1 MLIAVLILSII
12 AAGAVADL
20 FGKYFIA
27 YRNYILS
34 FSVSI
39 VLTLICVHII
49 PEIFSY
55 HDPHL
60 GYYLLAGFL
69 LQILL
74 ELLSKGIEHGHVHF
88 HGKVS
93 NNQMGVIFIGLCI
106 HAIIEGMPMF
116 TLEHEHHHLH
126 EHKHVA
132 FTWVYFTAIL
142 IHKLPIAVV
151 LIFFLTNMGSSSF
164 KKYALLALFSL
175 TTPIGAVFG
184 EEIMHLDIFS
194 NWAPRLLALTTGMLL
209 HITTLLIFE
218 DHHHSNDKYSN
229 VIIIV
234 LGIGIGVLLF

>member
-1 MLIAVLILSII
+1 MFMKTVYLFTPLLEIMLLKSPYHTNSERLILWAQKIKLNSCYSGFNIWCNCCWK
-12 AAGAVADL
+12 VADL

-55 HDPHL
+55 QITL
-60 GYYLLAGFL
+60 RLFFISCFL
-69 LQILL
+69 LQILP

-93 NNQMGVIFIGLCI
+93 NNSQMGVIFIGLCI

-116 TLEHEHHHLH
+116 TFEIEHHHLH
-126 EHKHVA
+126 EHKHLA

-151 LIFFLTNMGSSSF
+151 LVFF
-164 KKYALLALFSL
+164 
-175 TTPIGAVFG
+175 
-184 EEIMHLDIFS
+184 
-194 NWAPRLLALTTGMLL
+194 
-209 HITTLLIFE
+209 
-218 DHHHSNDKYSN
+218 
-229 VIIIV
+229 
-234 LGIGIGVLLF
+234 

>member
-1 MLIAVLILSII
+1 MLTAVLILSVIVT
-12 AAGAVADL
+12 GLVADL

-39 VLTLICVHII
+39 VLTLICLHII
-49 PEIFSY
+49 PEIYSHHNSY
-55 HDPHL
+55 L
-60 GYYLLAGFL
+60 GYFLLAGFL

-88 HGKVS
+88 HGKVTNS
-93 NNQMGVIFIGLCI
+93 QMGIIFIGLCI
-106 HAIIEGMPMF
+106 HAIIEGIPMF
-116 TLEHEHHHLH
+116 TFELEKDHLH

-151 LIFFLTNMGSSSF
+151 LMFFLSNLESSIF
-164 KKYALLALFSL
+164 KRYTMLVLFSI
-175 TTPIGAVFG
+175 TTPLGAVFG
-184 EEIMHLDIFS
+184 EEIMHLDFFS
-194 NWAPRLLALTTGMLL
+194 DWAPKLLALTTGMLL

-218 DHHHSNDKYSN
+218 DHHHSNDKYKN
-229 VIIIV
+229 VIIIM
-234 LGIGIGVLLF
+234 LGIGIGALLF

>member
-69 LQILL
+69 LQIVL

-93 NNQMGVIFIGLCI
+93 NSQMGVIFIGLCI

-151 LIFFLTNMGSSSF
+151 LMFFLTIIGSSSI
-164 KKYALLALFSL
+164 KKYALLALFSI
-175 TTPIGAVFG
+175 TTPLGAVFG

-194 NWAPRLLALTTGMLL
+194 NWAPRLLSLTTGMLL

-218 DHHHSNDKYSN
+218 DHHHSNDKYRN
-229 VIIIV
+229 VIIII